1 MFSQTRR
8 LLQSRSYF
16 SRTSF
21 VLRDLWKVDRL
32 QDVDVVAVYGLGP
45 IMEPLGKKLKA
56 ELRPGAIV
64 LSNEFTFPGWA
75 EEREAAGDEEGEA
88 QLIHVYK
95 VPPKSK

>member
-1 MFSQTRR
+1 M
-8 LLQSRSYF
+8 
-16 SRTSF
+16 
-21 VLRDLWKVDRL
+21 LRDLWKVDCL
-32 QDVDVVAVYGLGP
+32 QDVNVVAVYGLGP

-64 LSNEFTFPGWA
+64 LSNEFTFPDWA
-75 EEREAAGDEEGEA
+75 EEREVGDAAAGDEEGEA